1 MKTHLRT
8 SSCEGTGRSQK
19 SIHSSWVRE
28 APLGRD
34 GVGFPL
40 SQEEQGFTPVVG
52 RVEAE
57 EGGGQRSLGSG
68 AGYGGEDLPWA
79 MGMRGQLWLG

>member
-1 MKTHLRT
+1 MRRNGALA
-8 SSCEGTGRSQK
+8 E
-19 SIHSSWVRE
+19 IHPFILGQR